1 MTTQIQSVQV
11 HADREEPVSAGQ
23 RAALLAE
30 VDFKWLMAGQGWWVD
45 TARFHR
51 DPVYAE
57 QFLGSAL
64 ASPCAALRECAI
76 CLRALAVQAIQ
87 KDIVSVR

>member
-1 MTTQIQSVQV
+1 MSDQVQSVQV
-11 HADREEPVSAGQ
+11 QADQQAHVSAVE

-51 DPVYAE
+51 DPAYAT
-57 QFLGSAL
+57 QFLLSAL
-64 ASPCAALRECAI
+64 ASPCTALRDCAR
-76 CLRALAVQAIQ
+76 CLQALTEQGLRAG
-87 KDIVSVR
+87 IVSAG

>member
-1 MTTQIQSVQV
+1 MSAQVQSVQV
-11 HADREEPVSAGQ
+11 LVDQQAQLSAVE

-51 DPVYAE
+51 DPAYAA
-57 QFLGSAL
+57 QFLLSAL
-64 ASPCAALRECAI
+64 ASPCTALRDCAR
-76 CLRALAVQAIQ
+76 CLQALAEQGLH
-87 KDIVSVR
+87 KDIVSAG

>member
-1 MTTQIQSVQV
+1 MNAQVQSVQGLV
-11 HADREEPVSAGQ
+11 DQQAQLSAVE

-51 DPVYAE
+51 DPAYAA
-57 QFLGSAL
+57 QFLLSAL
-64 ASPCAALRECAI
+64 ASPCMALRNCARG
-76 CLRALAVQAIQ
+76 LQALAGEGSN
-87 KDIVSVR
+87 KDIVSAG

>member
-1 MTTQIQSVQV
+1 MSAQVQSVQV
-11 HADREEPVSAGQ
+11 PFDQQVQLSAVE

-51 DPVYAE
+51 DPAYAAQFLLSALVSPCTALRDCARCLQALAE
-57 QFLGSAL
+57 QGSH
-64 ASPCAALRECAI
+64 
-76 CLRALAVQAIQ
+76 
-87 KDIVSVR
+87 KDIVSAG